1 MLTDML
7 SLVSKE
13 PDDNNLKEVFM
24 KKYPIDDF
32 YNSEIHE
39 TYLEYIPDTITE
51 DSFIDSIIT
60 EARIYE
66 KNYTSMELKSATN
79 MLTGWF

>member
-7 SLVSKE
+7 SLMSRD
-13 PDDNNLKEVFM
+13 PNDNNLKGDIM
-24 KKYPIDDF
+24 IKYPIDDF
-32 YNSEIHE
+32 YNSKIHE
-39 TYLEYIPDTITE
+39 TYLENIPDTITQ
-51 DSFIDSIIT
+51 DSFIDSIIA

-66 KNYTSMELKSATN
+66 KNYTPIALKSATN